1 MWYTYN
7 VRREGIKM
15 NIIKK
20 LILSKINF
28 YEVLEFY
35 YSKMYDNEFH
45 EYIKEFQKYLLTNK

>member
-1 MWYTYN
+1 
-7 VRREGIKM
+7 M

-20 LILSKINF
+20 IILSKINF

-45 EYIKEFQKYLLTNK
+45 EHIKEFQKYLLTNK